1 MSCFDAVYEINFIL
15 ESSISYEKNVFPTPR
30 FHIRNLNQFVS
41 HVNEVFH
48 MRKCSHFICEMKI
61 SYVKIFQTYMFSTC
75 EMTCEIFVRANR
87 PIDQLAIC
95 SFVPLFVR
103 LTLHQSIRAS
113 NLNNQ
118 TSLRTKF
125 SWCP

>member
-75 EMTCEIFVRANR
+75 EIFVKANR
-87 PIDQLAIC
+87 PIDQPAIC
-95 SFVPLFVR
+95 SFVPLFVQ
-103 LTLHQSIRAS
+103 LTLHRSILAS
-113 NLNNQ
+113 SLNNQ
-118 TSLRTKF
+118 TSLVTKF
-125 SWCP
+125 SWYP